1 MKPSAIL
8 IASSLLAC
16 SCSLE
21 ATGAPADPA
30 GLSLKDDLLLEPISF
45 ALEPQPS
52 AAFVTASVFD
62 GESWQAHPTFLDLA
76 AGTAQTSS
84 EVEAGLWL
92 DGLEL
97 RFADVSLGAF
107 GLTDVVVSVRAPHPC
122 DAERWADAD
131 DRVDAE
137 LTVALGLEWSLVT
150 REGAVVPL
158 ETQSLAASDLYLT
171 VRRGLHGDEVGL
183 SLVNPETMWEWAGL
197 LRIEDVMLSAGGRA
211 SEPAVD

>member
-8 IASSLLAC
+8 LAGSLLAC
-16 SCSLE
+16 SCTLE
-21 ATGAPADPA
+21 ATGAPQDPE
-30 GLSLKDDLLLEPISF
+30 GRTLKDDLLRAPISF
-45 ALEPQPS
+45 AFEPQAS

-62 GESWQAHPTFLDLA
+62 GERWQAHPTFLDLA
-76 AGTAQTSS
+76 AGTARTSS
-84 EVEAGLWL
+84 ELEAGLWL

-107 GLTDVVVSVRAPHPC
+107 GLTDLVVSVSAPHPC
-122 DAERWADAD
+122 EVELWAEAD

-137 LTVALGLEWSLVT
+137 LTVALDLEWSLVT
-150 REGAVVPL
+150 REGTVVAL

-171 VRRGLHGDEVGL
+171 VTRGPDGDELGL
-183 SLVNPETMWEWAGL
+183 SLVNPETVWEWAGL

-211 SEPAVD
+211 GEPAVD